1 MEKSSDFWTG
11 LAASV
16 PFLGTALAG
25 SVLQSLKGRW
35 LGWKNFVLSAASA
48 GFGAWIV
55 LNLVPDVL
63 SQGWG
68 IFASGMIGYSGG
80 SLVDVALAA
89 FTRRTEK
96 VVSGDKEGTN

>member
-16 PFLGTALAG
+16 SFLGTALAG
-25 SVLQSLKGRW
+25 CILQALTGRW
-35 LGWKNFVLSAASA
+35 MGWRNFTLSAASA
-48 GFGAWIV
+48 GFGSWLV
-55 LNLVPDVL
+55 FQLVPDVL
-63 SQGWG
+63 SQGIG
-68 IFASGMIGYSGG
+68 VIACGMVGYSGG